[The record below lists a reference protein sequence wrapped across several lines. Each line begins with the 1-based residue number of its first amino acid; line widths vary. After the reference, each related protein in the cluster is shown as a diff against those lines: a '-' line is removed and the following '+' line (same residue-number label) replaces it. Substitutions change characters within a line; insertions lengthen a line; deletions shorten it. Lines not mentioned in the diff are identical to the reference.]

1 MRTNVLEAMN
11 NRDRAPAVAL
21 PDKVLI
27 ALNDS
32 IGNTAEEL
40 NQSKF
45 EVKNLRNELGTVSS
59 ERDRLQTTLGD
70 MAKGNDG
77 LAIEVGQ
84 LREHNNTISADLK
97 QRNAAIKL
105 EQTTLKAVV
114 EEAREAQELSAQTI
128 MSLREELAGSKA
140 RATGLEKQITDMKKI
155 SPITQSPPIQPTQA
169 NEMPMEFEI
178 GNIVRGPDGIQ
189 GAKLKLLTRTN

>member
-1 MRTNVLEAMN
+1 MKNVLEAIN

-21 PDKVLI
+21 PDKVLN

-32 IGNTAEEL
+32 IGNAAEEL
-40 NQSKF
+40 NRTKF
-45 EVKNLRNELGTVSS
+45 EVKNLQNELGTVSS

-70 MAKGNDG
+70 MSKGSDE

-84 LREHNNTISADLK
+84 LREHNSTVEATLK
-97 QRNAAIKL
+97 QSRAAVKL
-105 EQTTLKAVV
+105 EQSTLQAVV
-114 EEAREAQELSAQTI
+114 DEAKEERELSVKTI
-128 MSLREELAGSKA
+128 MALREELAGSRA
-140 RATGLEKQITDMKKI
+140 RAEGFEKQIRDMKKI
-155 SPITQSPPIQPTQA
+155 SPITQKITHPTPISEAPL
-169 NEMPMEFEI
+169 EFEI